1 MSESIVKAR
10 IKQAFSDA
18 IIEIGDNITQDI
30 QDGFDGEYGY
40 NEDFKRVNWSELSA
54 KYVKM
59 KPPRGR
65 GGSSNPILDFEGDL
79 RAASGARVNGFK
91 LSTTV
96 VSNKMK
102 PRGKGSISVADISS
116 ILSADRPHTNPSAK
130 WLPHT
135 SEGEEN
141 VGELFAMHF
150 EELYE
155 EITQGLYR

>member
-40 NEDFKRVNWSELSA
+40 NEDFKRVNWSELST
-54 KYVKM
+54 KYVNM

-116 ILSADRPHTNPSAK
+116 ILGGERPHTAPSSK
-130 WLPHT
+130 WSPQSNKVSDVIERHLLDAI
-135 SEGEEN
+135 N
-141 VGELFAMHF
+141 ELR
-150 EELYE
+150 
-155 EITQGLYR
+155 QDGLWSRD